1 MPHPVNADIAGR
13 LEEVARILT
22 EQGANRIRV
31 QAFRRAAEV
40 VRDLTQ
46 PVSEIFYRQGIAGL
60 DALPGVGLGI
70 ARAIRDLILHGR
82 LAMLERLR
90 GHHDPV
96 ALIATVPG
104 ISKERA
110 TQLHDQLG
118 LESLE
123 ELEAAAHDGRL
134 EMFGGFAGKR
144 LAGIRDS
151 LAHRLA
157 RIRPVPP
164 PADGSHQPPV
174 AELLDVDAEYR
185 REVAG
190 GKLPLIAPK
199 RFNPTHEAWLPVLHT
214 TRGKRHYSVLFSNTA
229 RAHDLFKTREWVVL
243 YFDGHDGESRAMVI
257 TADFGAARGRR
268 IIRGRENECEAYY
281 RDVAAAAAVAVKP
294 AARKRK

>member
-1 MPHPVNADIAGR
+1 MPLPVNADIAGR
-13 LEEVARILT
+13 LEEVAHILSQ
-22 EQGANRIRV
+22 QGANRFRV
-31 QAFRRAAEV
+31 QAYQHAAAV
-40 VRDLTQ
+40 VRALPQ
-46 PVSEIFYRQGIAGL
+46 SVSEIFYRQGIAGL
-60 DALPGVGLGI
+60 DALPGIGVSI
-70 ARAIRDLILHGR
+70 ARAIRDLVLHGR

-96 ALIATVPG
+96 ALISTVPG
-104 ISKERA
+104 ISKARA

-134 EMFGGFAGKR
+134 ELFGGFAGKR

-164 PADGSHQPPV
+164 PEDGSHQPPV

-185 REVAG
+185 RDAAA
-190 GKLPLIAPK
+190 GKLPRIAPK
-199 RFNPTHEAWLPVLHT
+199 RFNPAHEAWLPVLHT
-214 TRGKRHYSVLFSNTA
+214 TRGKRHYTALFSNTE
-229 RAHDLFKTREWVVL
+229 RAHDLFKTRDWVVL
-243 YFDGHDGESRAMVI
+243 YFDGHDGESRATVI

-268 IIRGRENECEAYY
+268 IVRGRENECEAYY
-281 RDVAAAAAVAVKP
+281 RDAVAAAAAPAKP

>member
-1 MPHPVNADIAGR
+1 MPLPVNADIAGR
-13 LEEVARILT
+13 LEEVAQLLVQ
-22 EQGANRIRV
+22 QGASRFRV
-31 QAFRRAAEV
+31 QAYQHAAAV
-40 VRDLTQ
+40 VRALPQ
-46 PVSEIFYRQGIAGL
+46 SVAEIFYRQGISGL
-60 DALPGVGLGI
+60 DALPGVGVSI

-90 GHHDPV
+90 GQHDPV
-96 ALIATVPG
+96 ALISTVPG

-134 EMFGGFAGKR
+134 ERFGGFAGKR

-164 PADGSHQPPV
+164 PADDGHLPPV

-185 REVAG
+185 REAAA
-190 GKLPLIAPK
+190 GKLTKIAPK
-199 RFNPTHEAWLPVLHT
+199 RLNPTHEAWLPVLHT
-214 TRGKRHYSVLFSNTA
+214 TRGERHYTALFSNTE
-229 RAHDLFKTREWVVL
+229 RAHDLFKTRDWVVL
-243 YFDGHDGESRAMVI
+243 YFDGHDGESRATVI

-268 IIRGRENECEAYY
+268 IVRGREDECEALY
-281 RDVAAAAAVAVKP
+281 RGARMPAAAPVAPVTG
-294 AARKRK
+294 KRM